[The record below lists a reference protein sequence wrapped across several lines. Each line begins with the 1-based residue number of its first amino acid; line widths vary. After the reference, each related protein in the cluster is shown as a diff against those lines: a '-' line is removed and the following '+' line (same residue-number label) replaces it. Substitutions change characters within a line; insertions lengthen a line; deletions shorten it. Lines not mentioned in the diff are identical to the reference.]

1 MAYTARCQNGVAKSV
16 AMHLCGSVVGLA
28 LLQILPVNFLVS
40 VAPPETMLPHGHVG
54 LLRRHGE
61 FFCSKRDSEAMS
73 QARDL

>member
-1 MAYTARCQNGVAKSV
+1 M
-16 AMHLCGSVVGLA
+16 GLA

-40 VAPPETMLPHGHVG
+40 VARPETMLPHGQVG

-61 FFCSKRDSEAMS
+61 FFFSKRDSEAMS